1 MDHRHFD
8 TRSHSKID
16 AEYVKTVHKFPE
28 HLALVSDSDT
38 LKHFHMQLVTVSV
51 H

>member
-8 TRSHSKID
+8 TRSCSEID
-16 AEYVKTVHKFPE
+16 AEYVNTVHKFPE
-28 HLALVSDSDT
+28 HLVFMLELDT
-38 LKHFHMQLVTVSV
+38 LKYFHMQLVTVSA

>member
-8 TRSHSKID
+8 TRSCSEIN
-16 AEYVKTVHKFPE
+16 AEYVSTVHKFPE
-28 HLALVSDSDT
+28 HLALTSDSDT
-38 LKHFHMQLVTVSV
+38 LKYFHMQLVTVSA